1 MEKQN
6 IKFKRTSQ
14 ELNFER
20 LKEPLPFLGTKILGL
35 LNLNAF
41 LATGLAD
48 ITDPPGH

>member
-6 IKFKRTSQ
+6 IKFERSSQ

-48 ITDPPGH
+48 ITDPPDH